1 MNKIYKLKFDKR
13 RNELVVV
20 SEITAGIGKAKT
32 TGHLADLTALSPFRK
47 LLGTLTPLALLTGLI
62 CGLLP
67 AMVLAADLPA
77 GGQIVGG
84 QGSIS
89 TSGNQ
94 MTIHQQTHNMAT
106 NWHSFDVGKN
116 STVQFVQPDSSSVA
130 LNRVTGTGGSQIMG
144 TLKANGQVFILNPNG
159 VLFGKDAR
167 VNVAGLVAST
177 KNINAADFMKG
188 QYTLSGEGQPGA
200 QVVNQGSLTTAKGG
214 YIVLAGE
221 RVSNS
226 GVIATPSGKTVLA
239 AGKAV
244 TLQLDNGGLTS
255 VSVNGS
261 VVNALVENRGLI
273 SATNGQV
280 YLTAKGQDMLLNTVV
295 NNSGTIE
302 AKGLASR
309 GGEIV
314 LDGGESGVVSQS
326 GQLLADSHTGQ
337 GGKVIL
343 EGQNI
348 YLAGGSLTSATGQTG
363 GGEVYVGGGWQ
374 GKDSRIKN
382 ASKVVMDKA
391 ATVDVSATDAG
402 NGGTAVL
409 WSDDYTNF
417 RGSILAQ
424 GGAQSGN
431 GGRVE
436 TSSHRNLQVSGTAD
450 ASARAGHGGE
460 WLLDPT
466 DVTITGTGTD
476 TGVRTT
482 GKGSDLKLDTDTE
495 HLFTPTASGAQILN
509 TSIENQLNNGT
520 AVIVKTSGFDVSG
533 QSGNITVNANIT
545 KTGGADAALTLE
557 ADGNI
562 TVNKN
567 ITSTVGRLNISLL
580 AAGSDSGRIQVLNS
594 TLNSNGGN
602 ITLGQLNPTTVAEDG
617 SSISNP
623 NALTVKVN
631 NSTLNASA
639 TTGSAGDI
647 LISARNPNVDLSQ
660 TKYNNTVRNGWSLVE
675 LSGNA
680 ILTGGDITLNSEQS
694 GENAKSLPWYL
705 NHTTVNATGDI
716 FFSAQVT
723 NGKNVPNAEIRD
735 TGNSLTAG
743 GNISLT
749 SVFSGSAGTGS
760 ALWFNGSEPSAIQ
773 LKAGKNITLTGINPG
788 SGSALNIKNTALTA
802 GEGITLNGS
811 AATGTGL
818 SVTNST
824 LNASHATI
832 TGASTGGRAGFSLT
846 NITLNGALADL
857 VNVTLS
863 SAGSAAGAVNTL
875 DSSIVTDSNL
885 AELIKKRI
893 ENMTSV
899 EMGGKA
905 IFDDSEKTDK
915 GWKNDYTSVDTTPN
929 GSWIFN
935 NTSVK
940 AGGDVELKGVG
951 FTNATM
957 DITQGNLSIDNGG
970 SLVLTG
976 SNVSV
981 VNGNVNLRSENGNIN
996 LSNGNLTAK
1005 NDIAITANNGSVT
1018 VMGVN
1023 TTDTT
1028 NITSQTGNISI
1039 KSGEKIN
1046 LTNVNVSASNDIS
1059 FAVNSSKSEM
1069 THDWLITIRNT
1080 SLKAGKVLNITTSNG
1095 SPMNYFSHLYLA
1107 NSTLSGK
1114 TINVNLSGLGHGAEI
1129 YYSNTFNG
1137 NLSFKADTVAVEET
1151 DSWYSFFLGGGS
1163 NIVVNGNANISS
1175 SINGDAKK
1183 GTAILLTGN
1192 VSVTGDLVLNG
1203 NNGDDGAGIGA
1214 AYGGRII
1221 SAGGNITIEGKSKG
1235 GYGVV
1240 IGNGQISSDNV
1251 FINGTSTTNTGIYIS
1266 NDAVLNNAEVKGSA
1280 TNGIGVQINNNVS
1293 LNDVSLKGNTDSGT
1307 GVNISGNLTN
1317 AGSTT
1322 VNGVSS
1328 GSGTGVDLS
1337 GNVSGG
1343 TVNGSSVSGSGVNIA
1358 GNLTGAS
1365 VVGVSDAGTGVQ
1377 LADNSVVTQASLN
1390 GTSTSGDGLA
1400 VTGNVKLDDRT
1411 AAALKASSVNGTG
1424 LKLDDN
1430 ADVSILNITTVTQ
1443 EKKDA
1448 DGNPVLDA
1456 DGKPVTETLTTQSP
1470 VTTPVT
1476 LTGTSEYGTGI
1487 ATEGN
1492 VRISGI
1498 VLNGSTSADGGTGVS
1513 LGGNLTIKDA
1523 ISGVTAGATGHGTAL
1538 VMNGASVNTGGYA
1551 DTGLDFVINAS
1562 VSGGG
1567 TAIKTQG
1574 SNHLGDVVLNGTASN
1589 GGTAVELGGQVS
1601 GADITGT
1608 SDNGTAVRV
1617 LDGANIDG
1625 DMIQGHSDSGTG
1637 LNVSGNATLSNT
1649 GLIGTTQTG

>member
-1 MNKIYKLKFDKR
+1 
-13 RNELVVV
+13 
-20 SEITAGIGKAKT
+20 
-32 TGHLADLTALSPFRK
+32 
-47 LLGTLTPLALLTGLI
+47 
-62 CGLLP
+62 
-67 AMVLAADLPA
+67 
-77 GGQIVGG
+77 
-84 QGSIS
+84 
-89 TSGNQ
+89 
-94 MTIHQQTHNMAT
+94 
-106 NWHSFDVGKN
+106 
-116 STVQFVQPDSSSVA
+116 
-130 LNRVTGTGGSQIMG
+130 
-144 TLKANGQVFILNPNG
+144 
-159 VLFGKDAR
+159 
-167 VNVAGLVAST
+167 
-177 KNINAADFMKG
+177 
-188 QYTLSGEGQPGA
+188 
-200 QVVNQGSLTTAKGG
+200 
-214 YIVLAGE
+214 
-221 RVSNS
+221 
-226 GVIATPSGKTVLA
+226 
-239 AGKAV
+239 
-244 TLQLDNGGLTS
+244 
-255 VSVNGS
+255 
-261 VVNALVENRGLI
+261 
-273 SATNGQV
+273 
-280 YLTAKGQDMLLNTVV
+280 
-295 NNSGTIE
+295 
-302 AKGLASR
+302 
-309 GGEIV
+309 
-314 LDGGESGVVSQS
+314 
-326 GQLLADSHTGQ
+326 
-337 GGKVIL
+337 
-343 EGQNI
+343 
-348 YLAGGSLTSATGQTG
+348 
-363 GGEVYVGGGWQ
+363 
-374 GKDSRIKN
+374 
-382 ASKVVMDKA
+382 
-391 ATVDVSATDAG
+391 
-402 NGGTAVL
+402 
-409 WSDDYTNF
+409 
-417 RGSILAQ
+417 
-424 GGAQSGN
+424 
-431 GGRVE
+431 
-436 TSSHRNLQVSGTAD
+436 
-450 ASARAGHGGE
+450 
-460 WLLDPT
+460 
-466 DVTITGTGTD
+466 
-476 TGVRTT
+476 
-482 GKGSDLKLDTDTE
+482 
-495 HLFTPTASGAQILN
+495 
-509 TSIENQLNNGT
+509 
-520 AVIVKTSGFDVSG
+520 
-533 QSGNITVNANIT
+533 
-545 KTGGADAALTLE
+545 
-557 ADGNI
+557 
-562 TVNKN
+562 
-567 ITSTVGRLNISLL
+567 
-580 AAGSDSGRIQVLNS
+580 
-594 TLNSNGGN
+594 
-602 ITLGQLNPTTVAEDG
+602 
-617 SSISNP
+617 
-623 NALTVKVN
+623 
-631 NSTLNASA
+631 
-639 TTGSAGDI
+639 
-647 LISARNPNVDLSQ
+647 
-660 TKYNNTVRNGWSLVE
+660 TVRNGWSLVE

-857 VNVTLS
+857 ANVTLS

-1214 AYGGRII
+1214 AYGGKII

-1307 GVNISGNLTN
+1307 GVNISGKLTN
-1317 AGSTT
+1317 TGSTK
-1322 VNGVSS
+1322 VDGVSS
-1328 GSGTGVDLS
+1328 GSG
-1337 GNVSGG
+1337 
-1343 TVNGSSVSGSGVNIA
+1343 
-1358 GNLTGAS
+1358 
-1365 VVGVSDAGTGVQ
+1365 
-1377 LADNSVVTQASLN
+1377 
-1390 GTSTSGDGLA
+1390 
-1400 VTGNVKLDDRT
+1400 
-1411 AAALKASSVNGTG
+1411 
-1424 LKLDDN
+1424 
-1430 ADVSILNITTVTQ
+1430 
-1443 EKKDA
+1443 
-1448 DGNPVLDA
+1448 
-1456 DGKPVTETLTTQSP
+1456 
-1470 VTTPVT
+1470 
-1476 LTGTSEYGTGI
+1476 
-1487 ATEGN
+1487 
-1492 VRISGI
+1492 
-1498 VLNGSTSADGGTGVS
+1498 
-1513 LGGNLTIKDA
+1513 
-1523 ISGVTAGATGHGTAL
+1523 
-1538 VMNGASVNTGGYA
+1538 
-1551 DTGLDFVINAS
+1551 
-1562 VSGGG
+1562 
-1567 TAIKTQG
+1567 
-1574 SNHLGDVVLNGTASN
+1574 
-1589 GGTAVELGGQVS
+1589 
-1601 GADITGT
+1601 
-1608 SDNGTAVRV
+1608 
-1617 LDGANIDG
+1617 
-1625 DMIQGHSDSGTG
+1625 
-1637 LNVSGNATLSNT
+1637 
-1649 GLIGTTQTG
+1649 